1 MSEPLY
7 DYDPAEALDSAE
19 AIEVFMADA
28 LETGATAYVVKAEA
42 VANQARQSLRDRSTA
57 DEAIKSAAPCSL
69 SADPESKEP
78 YSAL

>member
-28 LETGATAYVVKAEA
+28 LETGDAAYVIKAEA
-42 VANQARQSLRDRSTA
+42 VVEQARKTSFLEIGNITQQVIR
-57 DEAIKSAAPCSL
+57 K
-69 SADPESKEP
+69 
-78 YSAL
+78 

>member
-28 LETGATAYVVKAEA
+28 METGDAAYV
-42 VANQARQSLRDRSTA
+42 ARFCT
-57 DEAIKSAAPCSL
+57 KSPNG
-69 SADPESKEP
+69 
-78 YSAL
+78 